1 MSDAIVL
8 KKQCERCP
16 AVDEVPV
23 SAEDIKSGKYVPEKN
38 DGPPKFEIKV
48 AGKVVASYK
57 RLCAACD
64 AAITKQVTDISK
76 KREKKTSTR
85 S

>member
-1 MSDAIVL
+1 MSDTIVL

-16 AVDEVPV
+16 AVEEVPV
-23 SAEDIKSGKYVPEKN
+23 SAEDIKSGKYQPEKS

-48 AGKVVASYK
+48 AGKTVCVYR
-57 RLCAACD
+57 RLCTNCEAAVQKD
-64 AAITKQVTDISK
+64 VSNIAK
-76 KREKKTSTR
+76 KREKKTSAR